1 MLGMG
6 VRNTYCII
14 FVLCLVLFLAPMQ
27 QASAVFF
34 LPPEW
39 TEEELLELFKQKQ
52 LLRVELQNEENFDFE
67 SYKQEQLFRAE
78 QVRDQ
83 ILDFKMTGLQ
93 NPYHDIKVEVIIT
106 YEGNVEND
114 ESILASFVDPSKNP
128 QHYLDRYYN
137 EPIYKEW
144 FDKNFPGLTIEK
156 AVGFEFVSSF
166 TETIE
171 ANLENDESILASF
184 VDPSKDPQHY
194 LDRYYNEPIYKEW
207 FDKNY
212 PELTIEKAVVFESVS
227 SFTETIEANLENDIP
242 KVVQRNHEI
251 FQTIKAEQISLAEKK
266 YQEILGG
273 KTITN
278 FPDDEPRKKIV
289 YTEFKIDNQ
298 TGFMHRNHDDFQNYR
313 LLQISIAEEFRDG
326 SWKEKFSTS
335 NPYQN
340 NESIEVLSN
349 NAENKILEQTLNYR
363 QSEEFKNLII
373 EQIFLAENIRNEMLD
388 FRMTGLAHNPYL
400 DENVDENI
408 DKNTDEN
415 TDKNTDELLGK
426 TNTSIVISWSDLTY
440 VIDKPEFNILD
451 RNTKGFEMVRAMEL
465 EIAQNTLNKMLLLSN
480 SEEVDVEIIILT
492 NENKKLNNYE
502 RDDQGFEFFKN
513 KSIDIAEKKLIEI
526 LGGKKIHNPDYLD
539 FEIKKLYYLNLDK
552 KE

>member
-1 MLGMG
+1 
-6 VRNTYCII
+6 
-14 FVLCLVLFLAPMQ
+14 MQ

-52 LLRVELQNEENFDFE
+52 LLRAELQNEENFDFE

-114 ESILASFVDPSKNP
+114 ESILASFVDPSKDP

-156 AVGFEFVSSF
+156 AVGFE
-166 TETIE
+166 
-171 ANLENDESILASF
+171 
-184 VDPSKDPQHY
+184 
-194 LDRYYNEPIYKEW
+194 
-207 FDKNY
+207 
-212 PELTIEKAVVFESVS
+212 SVS

-242 KVVQRNHEI
+242 KVVQREHEI

-289 YTEFKIDNQ
+289 YAKFKIDNQ

-313 LLQISIAEEFRDG
+313 LLQISIAEEFRDS

-408 DKNTDEN
+408 DKNIDKN

-426 TNTSIVISWSDLTY
+426 TNTSIVISWSDPTY

-451 RNTKGFEMVRAMEL
+451 RNTKGFEMVKAMEL

>member
-1 MLGMG
+1 
-6 VRNTYCII
+6 
-14 FVLCLVLFLAPMQ
+14 MQ

-194 LDRYYNEPIYKEW
+194 LDRY
-207 FDKNY
+207 
-212 PELTIEKAVVFESVS
+212 
-227 SFTETIEANLENDIP
+227 
-242 KVVQRNHEI
+242 
-251 FQTIKAEQISLAEKK
+251 
-266 YQEILGG
+266 
-273 KTITN
+273 
-278 FPDDEPRKKIV
+278 
-289 YTEFKIDNQ
+289 
-298 TGFMHRNHDDFQNYR
+298 
-313 LLQISIAEEFRDG
+313 
-326 SWKEKFSTS
+326 
-335 NPYQN
+335 
-340 NESIEVLSN
+340 
-349 NAENKILEQTLNYR
+349 
-363 QSEEFKNLII
+363 
-373 EQIFLAENIRNEMLD
+373 
-388 FRMTGLAHNPYL
+388 
-400 DENVDENI
+400 
-408 DKNTDEN
+408 
-415 TDKNTDELLGK
+415 
-426 TNTSIVISWSDLTY
+426 
-440 VIDKPEFNILD
+440 
-451 RNTKGFEMVRAMEL
+451 
-465 EIAQNTLNKMLLLSN
+465 
-480 SEEVDVEIIILT
+480 
-492 NENKKLNNYE
+492 
-502 RDDQGFEFFKN
+502 
-513 KSIDIAEKKLIEI
+513 
-526 LGGKKIHNPDYLD
+526 
-539 FEIKKLYYLNLDK
+539 
-552 KE
+552 

>member
-1 MLGMG
+1 MG

-14 FVLCLVLFLAPMQ
+14 FVLGLVLFLTPMQ

>member
-1 MLGMG
+1 MG
-6 VRNTYCII
+6 VDNTYCII
-14 FVLCLVLFLAPMQ
+14 FVLGLVLFLAPME

-114 ESILASFVDPSKNP
+114 
-128 QHYLDRYYN
+128 
-137 EPIYKEW
+137 
-144 FDKNFPGLTIEK
+144 
-156 AVGFEFVSSF
+156 
-166 TETIE
+166 
-171 ANLENDESILASF
+171 
-184 VDPSKDPQHY
+184 
-194 LDRYYNEPIYKEW
+194 
-207 FDKNY
+207 
-212 PELTIEKAVVFESVS
+212 
-227 SFTETIEANLENDIP
+227 IP
-242 KVVQRNHEI
+242 KVVQRKHEI

-266 YQEILGG
+266 FQEILGG

-289 YTEFKIDNQ
+289 YAKFKIDNQ
-298 TGFMHRNHDDFQNYR
+298 TGFINRNHDDFQNYK

-326 SWKEKFSTS
+326 SWKENLWAS

-340 NESIEVLSN
+340 NESVENSPKIKVNEIIQN
-349 NAENKILEQTLNYR
+349 NLLKREHK
-363 QSEEFKNLII
+363 EFENLII

-388 FRMTGLAHNPYL
+388 FRVNPYL
-400 DENVDENI
+400 DEN
-408 DKNTDEN
+408 TDES
-415 TDKNTDELLGK
+415 LGK
-426 TNTSIVISWSDLTY
+426 TNTSIVLSFSDPTY
-440 VIDKPEFNILD
+440 VTDKPEFNIID
-451 RNTKGFEMVRAMEL
+451 RNAKGFEMVKAMEL
-465 EIAQNTLNKMLLLSN
+465 EIAQNTLNKMYSLSN
-480 SEEVDVEIIILT
+480 SEEDDVEIIILT

-502 RDDQGFEFFKN
+502 RDDKGFEFFKN
-513 KSIDIAEKKLIEI
+513 KQIDIAEKKLMEI
-526 LGGKKIHNPDYLD
+526 LGQKNIHNSDYLD
-539 FEIKKLYYLNLDK
+539 FEKIKIKYYSNLN
-552 KE
+552 

>member
-1 MLGMG
+1 MG
-6 VRNTYCII
+6 VDNTYCII
-14 FVLCLVLFLAPMQ
+14 FVLGLVLFLAPME

-39 TEEELLELFKQKQ
+39 TEEESLELFKQKQ
-52 LLRVELQNEENFDFE
+52 LLRVEFQNEENFDFE

-114 ESILASFVDPSKNP
+114 ESILASFVDPSKDP

-156 AVGFEFVSSF
+156 AVGFE
-166 TETIE
+166 
-171 ANLENDESILASF
+171 
-184 VDPSKDPQHY
+184 
-194 LDRYYNEPIYKEW
+194 
-207 FDKNY
+207 
-212 PELTIEKAVVFESVS
+212 SVS
-227 SFTETIEANLENDIP
+227 SLTETIEANLENDIP

-289 YTEFKIDNQ
+289 YAKFKIDNQ
-298 TGFMHRNHDDFQNYR
+298 TGFINRNHDDFQNYR

-326 SWKEKFSTS
+326 SWKENLWAS

-340 NESIEVLSN
+340 NESVENSPKIKVNEIIQN
-349 NAENKILEQTLNYR
+349 NLLKREHK
-363 QSEEFKNLII
+363 EFENLII

-388 FRMTGLAHNPYL
+388 FRVNPYL
-400 DENVDENI
+400 DEN
-408 DKNTDEN
+408 TDES
-415 TDKNTDELLGK
+415 LGK
-426 TNTSIVISWSDLTY
+426 TNTSIIISFSDPTY
-440 VIDKPEFNILD
+440 VTDKPEFNIID
-451 RNTKGFEMVRAMEL
+451 RNAKGFEMVKTL
-465 EIAQNTLNKMLLLSN
+465 EVAIAQNTLNEMLLLSN
-480 SEEVDVEIIILT
+480 SEEDDVVIIILI
-492 NENKKLNNYE
+492 NENKKLNNIN

-513 KSIDIAEKKLIEI
+513 KQIDIAEKKLMEI
-526 LGGKKIHNPDYLD
+526 LGQKNIHNSDY
-539 FEIKKLYYLNLDK
+539 
-552 KE
+552 

>member
-14 FVLCLVLFLAPMQ
+14 FVLCLVLFLTPMQ

-52 LLRVELQNEENFDFE
+52 LLGVELQNEENFDFE

-114 ESILASFVDPSKNP
+114 ESILASFVDPSKDP

-156 AVGFEFVSSF
+156 AVGFE
-166 TETIE
+166 
-171 ANLENDESILASF
+171 
-184 VDPSKDPQHY
+184 
-194 LDRYYNEPIYKEW
+194 
-207 FDKNY
+207 
-212 PELTIEKAVVFESVS
+212 SVS
-227 SFTETIEANLENDIP
+227 SFTETIEVNLENDIP
-242 KVVQRNHEI
+242 KVVQRKHEI

-289 YTEFKIDNQ
+289 YTEFLDIS
-298 TGFMHRNHDDFQNYR
+298 FQLR
-313 LLQISIAEEFRDG
+313 
-326 SWKEKFSTS
+326 
-335 NPYQN
+335 
-340 NESIEVLSN
+340 
-349 NAENKILEQTLNYR
+349 
-363 QSEEFKNLII
+363 
-373 EQIFLAENIRNEMLD
+373 IFVQL
-388 FRMTGLAHNPYL
+388 
-400 DENVDENI
+400 
-408 DKNTDEN
+408 
-415 TDKNTDELLGK
+415 
-426 TNTSIVISWSDLTY
+426 
-440 VIDKPEFNILD
+440 
-451 RNTKGFEMVRAMEL
+451 
-465 EIAQNTLNKMLLLSN
+465 
-480 SEEVDVEIIILT
+480 
-492 NENKKLNNYE
+492 
-502 RDDQGFEFFKN
+502 
-513 KSIDIAEKKLIEI
+513 
-526 LGGKKIHNPDYLD
+526 
-539 FEIKKLYYLNLDK
+539 
-552 KE
+552 